1 MPGNESVTD
10 NMKSFVGG
18 VALKQAFYNIKTYNA
33 QAISTAI
40 TSHNA
45 DAAHRHLPAV
55 PTTSPPTGTFSYL
68 TNSQTPAW
76 STLPT
81 SDAVDSSS
89 SSQLATSKA
98 VSTLNTNK
106 QNKLA
111 WASGTY
117 SAQILSGGSGTVDY
131 GYAKYGR
138 LVFLS
143 GAWWGVSNASGSSNF
158 IIKLPYSRAAAG
170 PRTIGTVGYSTLYAD
185 TSYVPKAR
193 QYPVIASDDR
203 MGFCYGTTDV
213 KGSEM
218 ANATIQWSIWYMAA
232 E

>member
-81 SDAVDSSS
+81 SDAINSSS
-89 SSQLATSKA
+89 SSKLATSKA
-98 VSTLNTNK
+98 VSTLNTN
-106 QNKLA
+106 L
-111 WASGTY
+111 GTTT
-117 SAQILSGGSGTVDY
+117 SRFGTLQFI
-131 GYAKYGR
+131 K
-138 LVFLS
+138 
-143 GAWWGVSNASGSSNF
+143 WGVITPAEVPAHSHVHFHIDLGQEYPLANHCIMVSPVSIQNVAWCYCTVHWGSDGQSASSLSKSRYATVFITNEYTGSSQ
-158 IIKLPYSRAAAG
+158 ICG
-170 PRTIGTVGYSTLYAD
+170 
-185 TSYVPKAR
+185 SYWILFKTA
-193 QYPVIASDDR
+193 
-203 MGFCYGTTDV
+203 
-213 KGSEM
+213 
-218 ANATIQWSIWYMAA
+218 
-232 E
+232 

>member
-40 TSHNA
+40 TNHNA

-98 VSTLNTNK
+98 VSTLNTN
-106 QNKLA
+106 LFT
-111 WASGTY
+111 S
-117 SAQILSGGSGTVDY
+117 GSGFYKINNQIYLEWVTASSTAYGATANNQTVYSTSTELHLAFTFPIAFSASPPIIWSEPVDCEPGNSKNMLQYEY
-131 GYAKYGR
+131 GVQNHTRAGGFIYAKSVNTFNLGLTFR
-138 LVFLS
+138 IFAIGLV
-143 GAWWGVSNASGSSNF
+143 
-158 IIKLPYSRAAAG
+158 
-170 PRTIGTVGYSTLYAD
+170 
-185 TSYVPKAR
+185 
-193 QYPVIASDDR
+193 
-203 MGFCYGTTDV
+203 
-213 KGSEM
+213 
-218 ANATIQWSIWYMAA
+218 
-232 E
+232 

>member
-40 TSHNA
+40 TNHNA

-98 VSTLNTNK
+98 VSTLNTN
-106 QNKLA
+106 
-111 WASGTY
+111 
-117 SAQILSGGSGTVDY
+117 
-131 GYAKYGR
+131 
-138 LVFLS
+138 
-143 GAWWGVSNASGSSNF
+143 
-158 IIKLPYSRAAAG
+158 
-170 PRTIGTVGYSTLYAD
+170 IGTVNTNLSKLNKGQFNSFLSFSGTRSFANIYAEDLPTGISFMTVGGNASTDRPPGQGTWKVITWKESLQFGFMFAVRTEAPELQIRSLYSSSWSSWVTL
-185 TSYVPKAR
+185 K
-193 QYPVIASDDR
+193 
-203 MGFCYGTTDV
+203 
-213 KGSEM
+213 
-218 ANATIQWSIWYMAA
+218 
-232 E
+232 